1 MDNVDII
8 GVGCFSSLHYHSLSF
23 WALAFSVF
31 CVGSVFPMAS
41 MWSVIP
47 VVSCARMQHGSKFL
61 EVYCVFILQ
70 MSKMSSFYPPYLI
83 EIQKGHN
90 FQLQIVFTQNFEDLV
105 L

>member
-41 MWSVIP
+41 MWSVIS
-47 VVSCARMQHGSKFL
+47 SCFL
-61 EVYCVFILQ
+61 CSDAAWQQGFR
-70 MSKMSSFYPPYLI
+70 
-83 EIQKGHN
+83 G
-90 FQLQIVFTQNFEDLV
+90 V
-105 L
+105 LCLYSTDV